1 MKDRL
6 RQTWARRNK
15 RDVLALWI
23 AARDTR
29 TPWTA
34 KAVAAAVA
42 AYALS
47 PIDLIPDA
55 IPVLG
60 WLDDATLLAF
70 ALPAI
75 LKLVPEAVMVNA
87 RLATERRFSKWS
99 FWHSKV

>member
-1 MKDRL
+1 MFLRL
-6 RQTWARRNK
+6 FTLFKLTGREAALLWYACRNPATPLMIK
-15 RDVLALWI
+15 FGALLLALYVI
-23 AARDTR
+23 
-29 TPWTA
+29 
-34 KAVAAAVA
+34 
-42 AYALS
+42 S